1 MKFGKLPHSEN
12 INFKLQADQF
22 VAEKIFS
29 GYQLQKANM
38 YVGCTIWGRAELK
51 HFYPRGIKDELSYYG
66 SQFDCIELNATF
78 YNNFPSQTIESWCE
92 KTPDTFRFFPKVH
105 QSITHWKLLKNAQAP
120 TEIFLDSVAHFQ
132 DKLGMLFMQLPES
145 FGPVHWETLS
155 DYLNS
160 WPSGFPLALELRHP
174 DWYNGKWDNKKLFHL
189 MESKNITHIIT
200 DAPGRRDLVHMR
212 LTTPT
217 AFIRFNGS
225 TESQDRV
232 RLDDWYKRLALWTSL
247 GLENIYFFMHQNEEQ
262 SAPLMASYLIQ
273 KLNVGLNAHI
283 KMPRLPPQKQQL
295 NLFD

>member
-1 MKFGKLPHSEN
+1 MKFGRLPHSEN
-12 INFKLQADQF
+12 INFKLQADRF

-29 GYQLQKANM
+29 GDQLQKTNF
-38 YVGCTIWGRAELK
+38 YVGCTIWGRADLK
-51 HFYPRGIKDELSYYG
+51 HFYPRGTKDELAYYG

-78 YNNFPSQTIESWCE
+78 YNNFPIQTIETWCE

-105 QSITHWKLLKNAQAP
+105 QSITHWKHLKDAQAS

-145 FGPVHWETLS
+145 FGPVHWEALR
-155 DYLNS
+155 DYLTD

-174 DWYNGKWDNKKLFHL
+174 DWYNGKWDTKKLYHF
-189 MESKNITHIIT
+189 MESKNITHVIT

-225 TESQDRV
+225 VESQDFI
-232 RLDDWYKRLALWTSL
+232 RLDDWYKRLTLWASL
-247 GLENIYFFMHQNEEQ
+247 GIENIYFFMHQNEEQ
-262 SAPLMASYLIQ
+262 SAPVMASYLIH
-273 KLNVGLNAHI
+273 KLNAGLNAQI
-283 KMPRLPPQKQQL
+283 KTPRLPPQEQQL
-295 NLFD
+295 NLFE